1 MDRHTEIIK
10 TKLIN
15 FSDKTTIKRLTIAFA
30 REYNQVDIEHALV
43 ITPNGIAYELSGI
56 AESVN
61 PEVIGADQLRNSIIV
76 HNHPVLAGEIM
87 GDSFS
92 LNDIL
97 LSVRNKVSKQYLV
110 SGVRRNTFVYSG
122 SLSEKEIWL
131 EYKKARNVMLE
142 RAFSR
147 EADIDWER
155 EEIIKILA
163 EKLKGFDYYDYF

>member
-1 MDRHTEIIK
+1 M
-10 TKLIN
+10 
-15 FSDKTTIKRLTIAFA
+15 
-30 REYNQVDIEHALV
+30 
-43 ITPNGIAYELSGI
+43 
-56 AESVN
+56 
-61 PEVIGADQLRNSIIV
+61 
-76 HNHPVLAGEIM
+76 
-87 GDSFS
+87 
-92 LNDIL
+92 NDIL

-110 SGVRRNTFVYSG
+110 SGVRQNAFVYSG